1 MICIFALQLKTKRI
15 KKTMAD
21 NNLKEIKQTMLT
33 ELKNTLNMVNDIDV
47 ENGVNSFFMKGG
59 YNSSKSYN
67 DNKKSCIQY
76 LAIKKAYK
84 K

>member
-1 MICIFALQLKTKRI
+1 
-15 KKTMAD
+15 MA
-21 NNLKEIKQTMLT
+21 NYNVTEVKEKMLN
-33 ELKNTLNMVNDIDV
+33 ELKRTLSVAEDIDV
-47 ENGVNSFFMKGG
+47 EDGVNSFFMKGG